1 MIKYSIIIPAYNLE
15 EYIVNTLDAI
25 VAKLDFTNTEVIVVD
40 DGSTDNTLDILQKY
54 QESFDTEQ
62 ADKLTII
69 TQTNGGVSVARNKG
83 IDVAKG
89 EYIVFVDGDDVFN
102 TSILEKAYN
111 ALNTDETQADMA
123 VWGYEL
129 DDLGV
134 IRPVQ
139 TSFAKEKYT
148 NSEFLQAL
156 LNNENRVRIGSFAVK
171 KELLDKN
178 NIRFTEGCA
187 IGEDVELIYKSVLSS
202 KQIAAIND
210 IGYTYVKR
218 EGSALN
224 TLNMRK
230 FEACYAMERIVDYAK
245 ESNKQEVVDDE
256 SIMDSLENGLY
267 ITHSMYAFEN
277 CMRSLHTRKEKQD
290 FWNRYKEQFD
300 DIEKNIVAKK
310 KRIKTLPQVFSKKRM
325 LMFLFSRKL
334 YLTIR
339 TFC

>member
-40 DGSTDNTLDILQKY
+40 DGSTDNTLEILQKY

-129 DDLGV
+129 DELGV

-148 NSEFLQAL
+148 NSEFLQTL

-202 KQIAAIND
+202 KHIAAIND

-230 FEACYAMERIVDYAK
+230 FEACYAMERIFDYAK

-277 CMRSLHTRKEKQD
+277 CMRAVKSLKDREL
-290 FWNRYKEQFD
+290 FWGDYISRYY
-300 DIEKNIVAKK
+300 DIENKIVL
-310 KRIKTLPQVFSKKRM
+310 KRKQMVKLPQVFSKRRTS
-325 LMFLFSRKL
+325 LFLFSRKM
-334 YLTIR
+334 YLFFR
-339 TFC
+339 C